1 MTMKERITA
10 SVAQRLALAAEGQAK
25 DEIIEELSGNL
36 YAKYEDLVKA
46 GADPEEAYGQAMDS
60 LGDVSELIALAG
72 GPRGRAEFERTVD
85 AVVTKVRDVAQ
96 ELKEELKGPVKEA
109 YQGVKQAAQAAKEP
123 LKDMG
128 RSIAGA
134 VKNLEI
140 TVDVRSQHQFDYTVD
155 AGDITGLELR
165 LRSGDVVFRL
175 WDEPVIQVIERSSRT
190 LDEDRHASFLRRED
204 GVLCIEQGSTAV
216 GFAFFNFGVFASDFE
231 VFLPRR
237 LWESV
242 SVYST
247 NGDVALPDALEVQAL
262 LVSSTNGDVALGQ
275 GLRCETASVTSVN
288 GDLDGEQASIQS
300 LVFRATSGDLDL
312 SFAQLPQVLDLRTVS
327 GDLRVELPENQ
338 GFAVA
343 YHQTSGDFDS
353 SFELTTSLSRHDGVA
368 SYQGAQSPLY
378 QFTTVSGDI
387 TVDRG

>member
-1 MTMKERITA
+1 MTMKERIEAT
-10 SVAQRLALAAEGQAK
+10 VAQRLSHAAEGQAK

-36 YAKYEDLVKA
+36 FAKYEDLVKG
-46 GADPEEAYGQAMDS
+46 GADPEEAFEQAMDS

-72 GPRGRAEFERTVD
+72 GPRGRAEFERAVD
-85 AVVTKVRDVAQ
+85 ATIAKVKDLAQ
-96 ELKEELKGPVKEA
+96 ELKDPAKEVWG
-109 YQGVKQAAQAAKEP
+109 GVKQAAQAAKEP

-140 TVDVRSQHQFDYTVD
+140 TVDVQSQHQFDYTVD
-155 AGDITGLELR
+155 AGDIVGLELR
-165 LRSGDVVFRL
+165 LKSGDVVFRL
-175 WDEPVIQVIERSSRT
+175 WEEPTIQVIERSARA

-237 LWESV
+237 LWESLT
-242 SVYST
+242 VYST
-247 NGDVALPDALEVQAL
+247 NGEVSLPDGLEVGTL
-262 LVSSTNGDVALGQ
+262 HITSTNGDVALGQ
-275 GLRCETASVTSVN
+275 GLRCQSLSVTSVN
-288 GDLDGEQASIQS
+288 GDLDGEGAAVGS
-300 LVFRATSGDLDL
+300 LVFRATTGDLDVSL
-312 SFAQLPQVLDLRTVS
+312 VELPQSMDLRTVS
-327 GDLRVELPENQ
+327 GSLTVELPENP

-368 SYQGAQSPLY
+368 CYKGAQNPCY
-378 QFTTVSGDI
+378 QFATVSGDI
-387 TVDRG
+387 CVQRA